1 MEKQPIRNVLI
12 EVDVQ
17 NDFIT
22 GTLAV
27 KNGVDV
33 VNPLNRL
40 ADAVRTNDGIVAL
53 TGDQHPAVTPHFQDY
68 GGLWPVHCVAGT
80 EGAAFH
86 PELDVQPG
94 DIVLNKGMGQT
105 DGYSGIE
112 GVSDEGATLE
122 SIIAPET
129 REQKVRVFIGGLAT
143 DYCVKSTAIDTQAAF
158 ADDGCVTVYALRDA
172 MRAVNLDPAD
182 EAKAIAAMQGAGVT
196 FITVEQALAMVD
208 ESRLER

>member
-1 MEKQPIRNVLI
+1 MNTMEQRTKNVLV

-17 NDFIT
+17 NDFVT
-22 GTLAV
+22 GSLAV
-27 KNGVDV
+27 NEGTEV
-33 VNPLNRL
+33 VAPLNEL
-40 ADAVRTNDGIVAL
+40 ARAVREGDGVVAQ
-53 TGDQHPAVTPHFQDY
+53 TRDWHPATTPHFDV
-68 GGLWPVHCVAGT
+68 WPVHCVAGT

-86 PELDVQPG
+86 PELEILPG
-94 DIVLNKGMGQT
+94 DTVLDKGTGQT

-112 GVSDEGATLE
+112 GVSDGGATLE

-129 REQKVRVFIGGLAT
+129 REQRVRVFIGGLAT

-158 ADDGCVTVYALRDA
+158 ADDERVTIYALRDA